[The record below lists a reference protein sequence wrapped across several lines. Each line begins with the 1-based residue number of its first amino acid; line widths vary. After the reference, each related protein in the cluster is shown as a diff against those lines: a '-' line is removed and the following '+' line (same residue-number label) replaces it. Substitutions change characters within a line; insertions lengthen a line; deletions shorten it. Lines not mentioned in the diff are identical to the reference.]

1 LRNLCD
7 STSLPDCLRVDL
19 TKNSSSR
26 GAITGVGGIDYVNG
40 SLVKMF
46 ACDYD
51 MDFTRQDIRNHLGI
65 DPDLHFNRI
74 VDMKEPLDS
83 FSHENREGVSF
94 ASSFANEYIRR
105 NGSSMA
111 SARKKLLIVGCGVS
125 ATSLSEWKG
134 DLAAQTIERLRKVR
148 SLLTPTNTSKVVAF
162 LWHQGESDMN
172 NTIAPIIIG
181 GVFQSNEMINKKIN
195 IFKLDLQRLLSGM
208 RTDIIGIFTGNNGNY
223 RFPILIGGLCYHNRL
238 NAPTGDDVMPYL
250 IRFSNI
256 MSQISN
262 PTDQFYLEKS
272 SFVSTDILTVG
283 GPIYDFRRA
292 LVHNGS
298 DDPNHFSAT
307 SMREL
312 GKRYYYY
319 YDLIKNTTTVTL

>member
-7 STSLPDCLRVDL
+7 STSLPGCPRVDL
-19 TKNSSSR
+19 TKNSDRS
-26 GAITGVGGIDYVNG
+26 GAITDISGYDYVDPNR
-40 SLVKMF
+40 VKMF
-46 ACDYD
+46 TCDYKTED
-51 MDFTRQDIRNHLGI
+51 TKSDITNHLGI
-65 DPDLHFNRI
+65 DPDLHFDRI
-74 VDMKEPLDS
+74 VEMREPLDS
-83 FSHENREGVSF
+83 FKHEDRSGVSF

-125 ATSLSEWKG
+125 ATSLNDWMG
-134 DLAAQTIERLRKVR
+134 DLSAQTIERLRRVR
-148 SLLTPTNTSKVVAF
+148 RLLTPDNTSKVVAF

-172 NTIAPIIIG
+172 ATIAHSSGTTAI
-181 GVFQSNEMINKKIN
+181 SNEMINKKIN
-195 IFKLDLQRLLSGM
+195 IFKLNLQRLLSGM

-272 SFVSTDILTVG
+272 SFVSTDVLTVG
-283 GPIYDFRRA
+283 GPQYNFRRM
-292 LVHNGS
+292 LVHNGPG
-298 DDPNHFSAT
+298 DPNHFSAT

-319 YDLIKNTTTVTL
+319 YDLIKNTTTITL